1 MYINFETDP
10 ACVPYLSSAFIDE
23 FCDDLVARFDKGV
36 ARDLHPLNIDD
47 FAVNQMGLRLVY
59 ENMSCNFSV
68 LGAMLFE
75 DTHLF
80 PVYDPRRG
88 RAEYISAKEGD
99 VVLEK
104 KLLEANQNDRLRY
117 TLAHEV
123 GHALWHGMYYN
134 SLKKSGKAL
143 NGYMMCGRDN
153 LRSISE
159 DAARLSRRRLIEY
172 QANRSASALLMPQ
185 SAVKKLCERLGKPE
199 TPDEKDDLVIYT
211 AAAFRVSDF
220 AAKIRLRELGMLQTH

>member
-1 MYINFETDP
+1 MYIKFETDP
-10 ACVPYLSSAFIDE
+10 ACVPYLSSSFIDE

-36 ARDLHPLNIDD
+36 TRDLHPLNIDD
-47 FAVNQMGLRLVY
+47 FATGHMGLRLVY

-75 DTHLF
+75 DTAYF
-80 PVYDPRRG
+80 PVYDPRRD
-88 RAEYISAKEGD
+88 RAEYISAREGD

-104 KLLEANQNDRLRY
+104 KLLDASQNDRLRY

-134 SLKKSGKAL
+134 SLKRSGKAM
-143 NGYMMCGRDN
+143 NGFMLCGRDN

-172 QANRSASALLMPQ
+172 QANRSASALLMPK
-185 SAVKKLCERLGKPE
+185 SAVKRLRDRLGKPE
-199 TPDEKDDLVIYT
+199 TPDERADLVIYT

-220 AAKIRLRELGMLQTH
+220 AAKIRLKELGML

>member
-10 ACVPYLSSAFIDE
+10 ACVPYLSSGFIDE

-36 ARDLHPLNIDD
+36 ASDLHPLNIDD
-47 FAVNQMGLRLVY
+47 FAVTHMGLRPVY
-59 ENMSCNFSV
+59 EHMSCNFSV

-75 DTHLF
+75 DTERF
-80 PVYDPRRG
+80 PVYDPKHD

-104 KLLEANQNDRLRY
+104 RLLDANQNDRLRY

-123 GHALWHGMYYN
+123 GHALWHGMYYK
-134 SLKKSGKAL
+134 SLKKSGRAQS
-143 NGYMMCGRDN
+143 GYMLCGRDN

-185 SAVKKLCERLGKPE
+185 SAVKRLCDRLGKPE
-199 TPDEKDDLVIYT
+199 TPDERADLVIYT

-220 AAKIRLRELGMLQTH
+220 AAKIRLKELGLL